1 MSDTI
6 LTIVAAIIGSSTLST
21 IVQIFIARSDAKKKA
36 ESEEAEVSKEVM
48 EALAHDAYFR
58 QARYLLLKD
67 SITKEELDNHKFL
80 YRAYHSLGLN
90 STGDRMHEIIL
101 DMPIDIGESLKD
113 IKTMLP

>member
-21 IVQIFIARSDAKKKA
+21 IIQVLIARSDAKKKA
-36 ESEEAEVSKEVM
+36 KSDEVEVSREVM

-58 QARYLLLKD
+58 QAKYLLPKD
-67 SITKEELDNHKFL
+67 SVTKEELDNHKFL

-90 STGDRMHEIIL
+90 STGDRMHELIL
-101 DMPIDIGESLKD
+101 EKPIDVPVSE
-113 IKTMLP
+113 